1 MQIFHKIQK
10 NNMNIYNI
18 GDMVMFSTA
27 KGAVKLGTIKDTKS
41 VLNQDEY
48 EDIYTIELE
57 NGKIHYVDLN
67 HIINK
72 IG

>member
-1 MQIFHKIQK
+1 
-10 NNMNIYNI
+10 MNIYNI

-27 KGAVKLGTIKDTKS
+27 KGAVKLGTIKDAKS